1 MAALVGAVA
10 VIGCSEDEGSG
21 GTAGSGGT
29 GGGVAEPCTEGLC
42 AADSEPERLC
52 NGAIDFCDSLG
63 AGGAGGA
70 AQPSPTPAQCDRFG
84 NLFCEPDFGGAGGAG
99 GDGGPGAAEVCA
111 FCNTDDQTAID
122 DCEATYNECQD
133 SLEECVVLALL
144 ECEPPRTVQVFVTSD
159 TFDGNFVDQAGG
171 DAACNAAG
179 TAEGLA
185 GTWVAWLGR
194 GSCRLP
200 SCMTAKDRIPDGE
213 YHLLNQT
220 VVALDKDD
228 LTDGT
233 LLHAINLTEQGTTLV
248 GDEHVWTGTIADGT
262 GGEVGTC
269 TVWATNDV
277 GIRGRVGVATATDE
291 TWSDLGE
298 GDPDTGG
305 DTCNTANRLYC
316 FTNPEVF
323 E

>member
-1 MAALVGAVA
+1 MT
-10 VIGCSEDEGSG
+10 SG
-21 GTAGSGGT
+21 
-29 GGGVAEPCTEGLC
+29 
-42 AADSEPERLC
+42 
-52 NGAIDFCDSLG
+52 
-63 AGGAGGA
+63 
-70 AQPSPTPAQCDRFG
+70 
-84 NLFCEPDFGGAGGAG
+84 
-99 GDGGPGAAEVCA
+99 
-111 FCNTDDQTAID
+111 
-122 DCEATYNECQD
+122 
-133 SLEECVVLALL
+133 
-144 ECEPPRTVQVFVTSD
+144 
-159 TFDGNFVDQAGG
+159 TFDGGFGDQAGG

-179 TAEGLA
+179 MAEGLA

-194 GSCRLP
+194 GSCSP
-200 SCMTAKDRIPDGE
+200 ASCMTAKDRIPDGE

-233 LLHAINLTEQGTTLV
+233 LLHAIDLTEQGTTLV